1 MEKESEK
8 KEVVENMC
16 RACQKA
22 TVIAVS
28 CEACGHLTPKFICDD
43 DITKGICFVTIH
55 HPALSTLL

>member
-43 DITKGICFVTIH
+43 DITKGISRLRNPYVELCK
-55 HPALSTLL
+55 S